1 MTVSCE
7 MFMDYAY
14 ESENKLP
21 LSIRIQNGIT
31 KIIEVIKKFIL
42 KIRSLKK
49 EHVVPTKALQGYR
62 YLSKMCFDAI
72 SKCKKSLILGSSID
86 VTFHEPYDLPA
97 YKDLFSEDVK
107 KRTSPGDYVK
117 IQTSEV
123 IDMMNGAL
131 TALSSAKTGMRSVNT
146 TENPNVA
153 SVFSQI
159 INYSKFMLKISNRVL
174 SFKNMYVEKRHLE
187 VTKVNEA
194 YVECISEL
202 DIAMEGIFSKL
213 FKKNKRPDCTPEEL
227 NEMRQLEEDVKNKCV
242 LHLKNY
248 VKKHRFDQKYKNA
261 ICSYP
266 SMNICVHGDF
276 ISICDSEHPFINP
289 EKFPEYIKDE
299 YDKTGD
305 EYQTAMV
312 YEKELDYT
320 WALELIKEAARFC
333 NRVYKLP
340 DKYEILANEPDG
352 DDSPSAMYVEI
363 NKRKK
368 ERIMKT
374 MKTMKNTNTSIMGG
388 GGNFNMTISCEMFMN
403 YIYEEDVAME
413 GFVKSAAVTVG
424 EIFRTLIVAIQR
436 LLNNVRRFQV
446 IVIPSELV
454 PIYNNIMLRTS
465 IIAKRVAEASKNN
478 EDISQYENEYKEIIE
493 SPNYKKFLE
502 FDGSNLTASNAK
514 RLNSAVVVK
523 EMNTDLN
530 LMQKCRMTS
539 NVKIA
544 NNDKGFMGKG
554 AGNASY
560 VTFLQRVF
568 SLRYKLYTKIC
579 KFSLSSTTDK
589 GTVGNM
595 DMFGRYAGRRN
606 GKEFIAEINR

>member
-1 MTVSCE
+1 M
-7 MFMDYAY
+7 
-14 ESENKLP
+14 K
-21 LSIRIQNGIT
+21 
-31 KIIEVIKKFIL
+31 
-42 KIRSLKK
+42 
-49 EHVVPTKALQGYR
+49 
-62 YLSKMCFDAI
+62 
-72 SKCKKSLILGSSID
+72 
-86 VTFHEPYDLPA
+86 
-97 YKDLFSEDVK
+97 
-107 KRTSPGDYVK
+107 
-117 IQTSEV
+117 
-123 IDMMNGAL
+123 
-131 TALSSAKTGMRSVNT
+131 NT
-146 TENPNVA
+146 
-153 SVFSQI
+153 
-159 INYSKFMLKISNRVL
+159 
-174 SFKNMYVEKRHLE
+174 
-187 VTKVNEA
+187 
-194 YVECISEL
+194 
-202 DIAMEGIFSKL
+202 
-213 FKKNKRPDCTPEEL
+213 
-227 NEMRQLEEDVKNKCV
+227 
-242 LHLKNY
+242 
-248 VKKHRFDQKYKNA
+248 
-261 ICSYP
+261 
-266 SMNICVHGDF
+266 
-276 ISICDSEHPFINP
+276 
-289 EKFPEYIKDE
+289 
-299 YDKTGD
+299 
-305 EYQTAMV
+305 
-312 YEKELDYT
+312 
-320 WALELIKEAARFC
+320 
-333 NRVYKLP
+333 
-340 DKYEILANEPDG
+340 
-352 DDSPSAMYVEI
+352 
-363 NKRKK
+363 
-368 ERIMKT
+368 
-374 MKTMKNTNTSIMGG
+374 NTNTSIMG

-530 LMQKCRMTS
+530 LMQKYRMTS

-560 VTFLQRVF
+560 FTFLQRVF

>member
-388 GGNFNMTISCEMFMN
+388 G
-403 YIYEEDVAME
+403 
-413 GFVKSAAVTVG
+413 
-424 EIFRTLIVAIQR
+424 
-436 LLNNVRRFQV
+436 V
-446 IVIPSELV
+446 I
-454 PIYNNIMLRTS
+454 
-465 IIAKRVAEASKNN
+465 
-478 EDISQYENEYKEIIE
+478 
-493 SPNYKKFLE
+493 
-502 FDGSNLTASNAK
+502 LT
-514 RLNSAVVVK
+514 
-523 EMNTDLN
+523 
-530 LMQKCRMTS
+530 
-539 NVKIA
+539 
-544 NNDKGFMGKG
+544 
-554 AGNASY
+554 
-560 VTFLQRVF
+560 
-568 SLRYKLYTKIC
+568 
-579 KFSLSSTTDK
+579 
-589 GTVGNM
+589 
-595 DMFGRYAGRRN
+595 
-606 GKEFIAEINR
+606 